1 MPIARRN
8 GADHKGESTAHHEHV
23 PIVRGPL
30 DNKYILGLI
39 LKQRKHLFLAGEQ
52 APQLLCTP
60 VQDIHW

>member
-1 MPIARRN
+1 MPIPCRN
-8 GADHKGESTAHHEHV
+8 GADHKGESTAHHEYV

-52 APQLLCTP
+52 APQHLCIP
-60 VQDIHW
+60 QQAIHR